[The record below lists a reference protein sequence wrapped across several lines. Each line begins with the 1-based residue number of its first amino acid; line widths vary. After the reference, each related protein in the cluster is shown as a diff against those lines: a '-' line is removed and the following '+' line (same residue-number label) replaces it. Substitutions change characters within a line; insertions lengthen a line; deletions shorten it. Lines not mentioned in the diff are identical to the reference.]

1 LSGIEVARDGVVA
14 GLEADAKRPRP
25 EVALPKDERDRV
37 DDLPGDH
44 SVPSTARVVGY
55 DDDLRLA
62 SSVVDELATR
72 TDRDG
77 LGTLL
82 ATTTRSGEQ
91 AEADGD

>member
-1 LSGIEVARDGVVA
+1 
-14 GLEADAKRPRP
+14 
-25 EVALPKDERDRV
+25 
-37 DDLPGDH
+37 
-44 SVPSTARVVGY
+44 VPSTARVVGY